1 MKKRILL
8 IPTFIFLV
16 GIMILATDR
25 ADAFGFGA
33 DEDTLVR
40 RLADK
45 FGKDEQ
51 EVQVVFDE
59 LREERQQQIQARYE
73 DELQE
78 AVVAG
83 LITENQKQLILA
95 KHQENQQIYQD
106 MREELKDMSFED
118 RVAIMQAQHDEMVT
132 WAEENGIDIAA

>member
-1 MKKRILL
+1 M
-8 IPTFIFLV
+8 
-16 GIMILATDR
+16 
-25 ADAFGFGA
+25 
-33 DEDTLVR
+33 
-40 RLADK
+40 ADK

-106 MREELKDMSFED
+106 MREELKDMSFT
-118 RVAIMQAQHDEMVT
+118 RIRLLSCKRSSSEMVT
-132 WAEENGIDIAA
+132 WAEENGIDIAALHFGQENMVANGTVVVFTKT